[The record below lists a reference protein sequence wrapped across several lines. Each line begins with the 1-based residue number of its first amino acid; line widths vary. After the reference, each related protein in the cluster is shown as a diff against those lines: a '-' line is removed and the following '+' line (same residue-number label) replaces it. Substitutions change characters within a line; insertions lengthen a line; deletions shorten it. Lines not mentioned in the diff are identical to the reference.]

1 MAHGTVARHGC
12 VMIDHLLDGDQ
23 LGSLRDVVVEASI
36 ILYIAGG
43 PVLLRACLR
52 RRAPASTWRAAT
64 KFA

>member
-1 MAHGTVARHGC
+1 
-12 VMIDHLLDGDQ
+12 MIDHLLDGDQ